1 MIPSNVPLT
10 FSVVALC
17 LGTGLLVGIAYF
29 GGLWLTVKNL
39 KDSEHPTKTLL
50 TSWFLR
56 NGLFV
61 LSLWA
66 VMRGDWRRALIAFGA
81 FLSVK
86 VVMTQ
91 MFKLSL
97 KKSGKGF

>member
-10 FSVVALC
+10 LSVVALC
-17 LGTGLLVGIAYF
+17 LGTGLLVGIVYF

-39 KDSEHPTKTLL
+39 KNSEHPTKTLL

-56 NGLFV
+56 NGVFV

-66 VMRGDWRRALIAFGA
+66 VMRGDWRRALITFGA

-86 VVMTQ
+86 LVMTQ
-91 MFKLSL
+91 AFKASL
-97 KKSGKGF
+97 KKAEKGL

>member
-1 MIPSNVPLT
+1 MIPSDVPLT
-10 FSVVALC
+10 LPVVALC
-17 LGTGLLVGIAYF
+17 AGVGLLTGIVYF

-56 NGLFV
+56 NGVFMA
-61 LSLWA
+61 SLWA

-86 VVMTQ
+86 VVST
-91 MFKLSL
+91 KAVRRSL
-97 KKSGKGF
+97 KKEGKTI